1 MAYQLGNESIPQGQF
16 GALKPLSYVVRNIQN
31 EIEDYSEK
39 QYKRMMQIAIDVMR
53 DIRLYDQPSVQV
65 VYFTLPPS
73 GVFPFPHDY
82 IDWIKIAIPIR
93 GQMITLSVNNN
104 MVLNRAQVC
113 ADDIRTMQK
122 FGSFD
127 ALGDGYGFS
136 PHWYGGQ
143 FVGGLYGAGGG
154 FNTAYFREDKTAQQF
169 QFDGVIPNISEGK
182 IVVMEYKSTGI
193 SDGSIIPAE
202 LIEPIKRGVIYRM
215 NQHKSEVPM
224 NTKQMYEQDYYRAVK
239 RMRSFNNK
247 FSMSQYM
254 DTLYQTKKQTPKP

>member
-1 MAYQLGNESIPQGQF
+1 MTYKLGNESIPKGQI

-73 GVFPFPHDY
+73 GIMPFPSDY

-93 GQMITLSVNNN
+93 GQMVTLSVNNN

-122 FGSFD
+122 GQTIPI
-127 ALGDGYGFS
+127 ANDGYLFS
-136 PHWYGGQ
+136 GHWSNGQ
-143 FVGGLYGAGGG
+143 FVGGLYGVGGG

-169 QFDGVIPNISEGK
+169 QFDGVIPNISEGR

-193 SDGSIIPAE
+193 SAGSIIPAE

-215 NQHKSEVPM
+215 NMHKPDLAM
-224 NTKQMYEQDYYRAVK
+224 NIKQTYEQDYYRAIK
-239 RMRSFNNK
+239 RMRAFNNK
-247 FSMSQYM
+247 FSMSEYM
-254 DTLYQTKKQTPKP
+254 DTLYQSKKQSPKP